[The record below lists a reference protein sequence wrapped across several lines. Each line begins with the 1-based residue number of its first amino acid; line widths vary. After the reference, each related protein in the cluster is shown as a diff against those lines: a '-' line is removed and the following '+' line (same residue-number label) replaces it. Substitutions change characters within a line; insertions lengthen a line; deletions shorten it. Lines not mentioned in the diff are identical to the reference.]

1 MTIEKA
7 ARRTFLRQGLGAVAA
22 AGAAEV
28 IAPPERAQ
36 AKQAKPKKKVVS
48 LPGAQ
53 PAPSALFSP
62 GIQLG
67 NLLFVSGQGAR
78 DPKTGKFPEGP
89 FPDQVRQCLAN
100 IKAVL
105 EAAGSSPERVL
116 KCTVFLTDITNF
128 QAMNEVY
135 HAFFTSDPPARTTIA
150 VKDLPGNSPVEIECF
165 AATD

>member
-1 MTIEKA
+1 MSTT
-7 ARRTFLRQGLGAVAA
+7 RRHFLRRGFGTAAA
-22 AGAAEV
+22 AGATSILA
-28 IAPPERAQ
+28 APAGAL
-36 AKQAKPKKKVVS
+36 AKQTKPKKQVVT
-48 LPGAQ
+48 LPGEK
-53 PAPSALFSP
+53 PSPSALFSP

-100 IKAVL
+100 LKAVL

-116 KCTVFLTDITNF
+116 KCTVFLADIGNF

-135 HAFFTSDPPARTTIA
+135 HAFFPADPPARTTIA